1 MDSTS
6 PIKIKHALMIF
17 THWSYKDA
25 LIQTYTLPYV
35 KIIRQAIPADKK
47 IFLVTSEQEA
57 IGLSHEEVAQ
67 INNFWKE
74 QNMELVALPYRRFGV
89 KKVLGFAGQV
99 IRLTKLILGNRVDVI
114 HAFCTPAGGMAW
126 VLSVLT
132 RRQLVIDSFE
142 PHAVAMVENGTWP
155 KTGLAFRILF
165 WLEKRQAQRA
175 TYIISATAGMRDFAK
190 STYGIDI
197 GPKMVVKGACVDT
210 ALFYPRPKDAEL
222 SASLGLGDDKIVC
235 VYAGKLGD
243 IYYNEEVFSFLHA
256 AYEFWGDRFRFL
268 LLTNKKRADL
278 DAQLDQAGIP
288 RHVLVNQFVPH
299 QEVPRYLSL
308 ANFGITPVKP
318 VPSKR
323 YCTPIKNGEYWAM
336 GLPVVIS
343 PNISDDSDIIH
354 NTGTGVVLD
363 MANAS
368 AHRSALEQLDKLING
383 SDQAALREKILRNA
397 ETYRSFSIP
406 ARIYPAIYA

>member
-6 PIKIKHALMIF
+6 PIKIKHALLIF
-17 THWSYKDA
+17 TQWSYKDA

-47 IFLVTSEQEA
+47 IFLVTSEQAA
-57 IGLSHEEVAQ
+57 ISLSSDEIAQ
-67 INNFWKE
+67 VNTAWKE
-74 QNMELVALPYRRFGV
+74 QNMELIALPYRRFGI
-89 KKVLGFAGQV
+89 KKLLEFTGQ
-99 IRLTKLILGNRVDVI
+99 IFQLIKLILGNKVDVI

-126 VLSVLT
+126 ILSVLT
-132 RRQLVIDSFE
+132 RRKLVIDSFE
-142 PHAVAMVENGTWP
+142 PHAVAMVENGTWA
-155 KTGLAFRILF
+155 KTGLAYRILF
-165 WLEKRQAQRA
+165 WLERKQAQRA

-197 GPKMVVKGACVDT
+197 SPKMFVKGACVDT
-210 ALFYPRPKDAEL
+210 ALFYPRPKDAQL
-222 SASLGLGDDKIVC
+222 SASLGLGGDKIVC

-256 AYEFWGDRFRFL
+256 AYNFWGDRFRFL
-268 LLTNKKRADL
+268 LLTNKNRAEL

-288 RHVLVNQFVPH
+288 HHVLVNQFVPH
-299 QEVPRYLSL
+299 KEVARYLSL
-308 ANFGITPVKP
+308 ADFGITPVKP

-323 YCTPIKNGEYWAM
+323 YCTPIKDGEYWAM

-343 PNISDDSDIIH
+343 PNISDDSSIIES
-354 NTGTGVVLD
+354 TGTGVVLD
-363 MANAS
+363 MADTS
-368 AHRSALEQLDKLING
+368 AHRSALEQLDKLIHAD
-383 SDQAALREKILRNA
+383 DQSALREKILQNA
-397 ETYRSFSIP
+397 QTYRSYSIP

>member
-6 PIKIKHALMIF
+6 PIKIKHALLIF
-17 THWSYKDA
+17 TQWSYKDA

-57 IGLSHEEVAQ
+57 ISLSPEEIVQ
-67 INNFWKE
+67 INNSWKE
-74 QNMELVALPYRRFGV
+74 QNIELVAFPYRRFGI
-89 KKVLGFAGQV
+89 KKLLGFAAQV
-99 IRLTKLILGNRVDVI
+99 MRIFRLILANRVDVI

-132 RRQLVIDSFE
+132 GRKLVIDSFE
-142 PHAVAMVENGTWP
+142 PHAVAMVENGTWS
-155 KTGLAFRILF
+155 KTGWAYRILF

-175 TYIISATAGMRDFAK
+175 TYIISATKGMRDFAK
-190 STYGIDI
+190 TTYGIDI
-197 GPKMVVKGACVDT
+197 GPKMFVKGACVDT
-210 ALFYPRPKDAEL
+210 TLFYPRPKDLQLA
-222 SASLGLGDDKIVC
+222 SSLGLGDDKIVC

-243 IYYNEEVFSFLHA
+243 IYYNEEVFSFLKA
-256 AYEFWGDRFRFL
+256 AHSYWGDRFRFL
-268 LLTNKKRADL
+268 LLTNKKRAVL

-288 RHVLVNQFVPH
+288 REVLVNQFVPH
-299 QEVPRYLSL
+299 QDVPRYMSL
-308 ANFGITPVKP
+308 ADFGITPVKP

-323 YCTPIKNGEYWAM
+323 YCTPIKDGEYWAM

-343 PNISDDSDIIH
+343 PNISDDSEIIQQ
-354 NTGTGVVLD
+354 TGTGVVLD
-363 MANAS
+363 MADAS
-368 AHRSALEQLDKLING
+368 AHQAALEQLDKLLNG
-383 SDQAALREKILRNA
+383 TDKMALREKILHNA
-397 ETYRSFSIP
+397 ETYRSYSIP